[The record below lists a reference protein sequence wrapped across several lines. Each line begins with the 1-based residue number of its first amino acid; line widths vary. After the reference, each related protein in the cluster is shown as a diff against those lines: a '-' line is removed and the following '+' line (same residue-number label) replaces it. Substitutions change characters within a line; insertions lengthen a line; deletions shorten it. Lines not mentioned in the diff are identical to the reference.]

1 MSTHFQQGLLRE
13 RFLDRQRTLPRSNSV
28 VLIPE
33 DMLFHSVETLSVSP
47 PDHTH
52 VQNQPISTVRYLK
65 KQKSAYLEEVFRID
79 VSLTRRS

>member
-1 MSTHFQQGLLRE
+1 
-13 RFLDRQRTLPRSNSV
+13 
-28 VLIPE
+28 
-33 DMLFHSVETLSVSP
+33 MLFHSVETLSVSP